1 MVTILA
7 IIVTDA
13 SIVIGLVGAICGSAI
28 IYVIPCFLFDAATS
42 KFLSQGDEL
51 SYPLEIYLV
60 RGIGFFGVFTM
71 IAGSVATI
79 CL

>member
-1 MVTILA
+1 VTVIA

-42 KFLSQGDEL
+42 KFLGQGDDL
-51 SYPLEIYLV
+51 HHPMEIYLV
-60 RGIGFFGVFTM
+60 RGLGFAGVFVM
-71 IAGSVATI
+71 IAGSVATL